1 MILFEIGAWEHIFS
15 KDNCNHGCYVALP
28 MQVLYLLM
36 SYSIIILFV
45 HTSVARYWKPKFHED
60 WLVVILKQP
69 LPTLVA
75 IQLNMRIR
83 RQLKILCRTLYLPL
97 CCLALVLLIQTLR
110 WLQHKQETQISDE
123 DGIVLEEKKI
133 LYPFAI
139 IFMCFYW
146 YSFLWEIKCSVM
158 VGSVTGIS
166 QLNVAQ
172 IYYAPEQN

>member
-1 MILFEIGAWEHIFS
+1 M
-15 KDNCNHGCYVALP
+15 
-28 MQVLYLLM
+28 LLGIESLNSM
-36 SYSIIILFV
+36 KTGWLSYS
-45 HTSVARYWKPKFHED
+45 SK
-60 WLVVILKQP
+60 P

-110 WLQHKQETQISDE
+110 WLQNKQETQISDE

-139 IFMCFYW
+139 IFVCFYW

-166 QLNVAQ
+166 QFNVAQ
-172 IYYAPEQN
+172 NFLCT

>member
-1 MILFEIGAWEHIFS
+1 MAFMLLYQCRCYIYWLAIALSHCLCIPVLLGTESLNSMKTGWLSSS
-15 KDNCNHGCYVALP
+15 K
-28 MQVLYLLM
+28 
-36 SYSIIILFV
+36 
-45 HTSVARYWKPKFHED
+45 
-60 WLVVILKQP
+60 P
-69 LPTLVA
+69 LPTLMA

-83 RQLKILCRTLYLPL
+83 RQLKIVCRTLYLPL

-110 WLQHKQETQISDE
+110 WLQNKQETQISDE

-139 IFMCFYW
+139 IFVCFYW

-166 QLNVAQ
+166 QFNVAQ
-172 IYYAPEQN
+172 NFLCTWAKLR